1 MIRGAAD
8 SLAFLLCKADRLE
21 MISEPRINGSRTSMN
36 EMKTAYNKMKK
47 EIYLPLFCIIFGEV
61 MILDGELYYGM
72 AIRLITLVVI
82 FIKIISK
89 NLELETKIILKSFIL
104 LILLQI
110 INLSMPRLFN
120 NNLQQYL
127 LIYGSLTLP
136 IYSII
141 KNAGINFRKQTY
153 YIFAALLIGTV
164 TIIFEYRMLTINI
177 ISINGE
183 FASIFLVVLL
193 SISFLLSDTE
203 YWNNTLDICSVSLTP
218 MFIANTIYN
227 II

>member
-1 MIRGAAD
+1 
-8 SLAFLLCKADRLE
+8 
-21 MISEPRINGSRTSMN
+21 
-36 EMKTAYNKMKK
+36 
-47 EIYLPLFCIIFGEV
+47 
-61 MILDGELYYGM
+61 
-72 AIRLITLVVI
+72 
-82 FIKIISK
+82 
-89 NLELETKIILKSFIL
+89 
-104 LILLQI
+104 
-110 INLSMPRLFN
+110 MPRLFN

>member
-1 MIRGAAD
+1 
-8 SLAFLLCKADRLE
+8 
-21 MISEPRINGSRTSMN
+21 MN